1 MEERVGDF
9 AVPLDVEQGAFE
21 HFLVRCIVVAHGS
34 STDIGKGVRAT
45 SSMHD
50 VEFWHFFSAPSY
62 SRVQP
67 VSSVGCALTF
77 MRKRSALPEVKP
89 KRSKIE
95 VNTGLNLSKSAKRFG
110 S

>member
-1 MEERVGDF
+1 MEEWVGDF

-21 HFLVRCIVVAHGS
+21 HFLLRCIAVAHGS

-50 VEFWHFFSAPSY
+50 VEFWHVFSAPSY

>member
-1 MEERVGDF
+1 
-9 AVPLDVEQGAFE
+9 
-21 HFLVRCIVVAHGS
+21 
-34 STDIGKGVRAT
+34 
-45 SSMHD
+45 MHD

-95 VNTGLNLSKSAKRFG
+95 VNTGLNWSKSAKRFG